1 MRDRESARADLAAL
15 DEFEVAV
22 RNLVPAI
29 DRMRAVLSRWDQPRY
44 SEAVAPV
51 AHWIARCS
59 PDFALRGLERLRQT
73 IEWELKE
80 L

>member
-1 MRDRESARADLAAL
+1 MRDRESARADLTAVDQL
-15 DEFEVAV
+15 ELAV

-29 DRMRAVLSRWDQPRY
+29 DRIRAVLGRWDQPRY

-51 AHWIARCS
+51 AQWIARCP

>member
-1 MRDRESARADLAAL
+1 VRDRESARADLAAL

-29 DRMRAVLSRWDQPRY
+29 ERMRAVLSRWDQPRY
-44 SEAVAPV
+44 TEALAPV
-51 AHWIARCS
+51 AQWIARCS